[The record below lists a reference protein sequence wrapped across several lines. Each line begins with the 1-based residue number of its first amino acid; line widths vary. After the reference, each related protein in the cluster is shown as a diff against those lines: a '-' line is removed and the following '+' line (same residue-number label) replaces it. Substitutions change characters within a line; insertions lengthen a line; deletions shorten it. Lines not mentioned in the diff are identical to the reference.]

1 MVCGLLSRLD
11 VVRRFRIALADAF
24 DEEAEMYAASL
35 EHYGFDVYLIQT
47 GDVLLASE
55 TILRLSP
62 DAVLTRILPKRFGI
76 ELVRVLRTNV
86 VMTTV
91 PIVIL
96 TSLGHSKIL
105 EEARCCGATEVLLLP
120 VGADEIADL
129 LGRHLRTQRSA

>member
-1 MVCGLLSRLD
+1 V
-11 VVRRFRIALADAF
+11 
-24 DEEAEMYAASL
+24 
-35 EHYGFDVYLIQT
+35 IQT

-76 ELVRVLRTNV
+76 ELVRALRTNV

-96 TSLGHSKIL
+96 TSLGHSRIL